1 MLIYHPAL
9 DPYHCTFRMLQVLGY
24 APERQYDKRALRILD
39 FYAVFPHLISNIR
52 LRREHMKWRKRFLGL
67 DNPYWFGGEP
77 ALVFA
82 QMEPLQ
88 ETAQNLLYAQ
98 GLTDPSLYPG
108 SIKLVIDA
116 FRRLTLPAS
125 TSMSGDLLEFLVTI
139 LGEFP
144 FHGYGGLKDRT
155 GLMEHRYDAAI

>member
-9 DPYHCTFRMLQVLGY
+9 DPYHCVFRMLQVLAY
-24 APERQYDKRALRILD
+24 APERQYDKRVLRILD

-52 LRREHMKWRKRFLGL
+52 LPREHTKWKRHFSGL
-67 DNPYWFGGEP
+67 ENPYWFSGEP
-77 ALVFA
+77 TLVFA

-98 GLTDPSLYPG
+98 GLADPSMYPDYV
-108 SIKLVIDA
+108 KLVIEG

-125 TSMSGDLLEFLVTI
+125 KSMSGTLLEFLVTV
-139 LGEFP
+139 LGKIP

-155 GLMEHRYDAAI
+155 RLLEYRYDPV